1 MTNRFAAPTLG
12 SILVWAMVVGLALL
26 AAAMGTSSTGTLV
39 TQMLINAI
47 VVLGLQVFIG
57 NTGVLSFGHPAF
69 GAYAGYVVAVL
80 TMPVSRK
87 LLQIPDAPW
96 GLAEVETSTTVATLA
111 AVAVTLVVGVLV
123 GLALVRSGA
132 TSGAVAATMITLAF
146 LFITHEAALNWTQ
159 LTDGGGGLGFIPRLD
174 GRLPIILSLLGAI
187 LVVRWFAESKP
198 GRLAKAAREDDVAA
212 AAVGID
218 RRGPQMIALML
229 SVLIIAVGAVL
240 RVRALGS
247 MTPSFFYFDYTL
259 LTLAMLIVGGRMSV
273 TGSMLG
279 VVIITV
285 GTEIT
290 RLLAGDAVSIGLLDW
305 LLRPNLSDLFLGGAM
320 LGFMLWRPTGLLGSW
335 EIDHWLGRFLPRAR
349 QQSPDPIVPGP
360 DPDGDTLEAVGV
372 GAVFHGFR
380 ALQDVS
386 IEVKRGEIVGLIGPN
401 GAGKTTLINAISGL
415 VPEHEGSVY
424 VSGEDV
430 TERDPHELARVGIG
444 RTFQNL
450 RLFDDLSVSENVAVA
465 QLAVENHRSA
475 SLPPVDGLLQAA
487 GLWEWRDRRASE
499 LDYGNQRRLELAR
512 AAAGAPAFLLLD
524 EPTSGMGESESAEMV
539 GHVRD
544 TAAAIGAGVLVIDHD
559 LHFIVNICDRVYVL
573 DHGELIAS
581 GPPEEIREDPLVK
594 TAYLGED

>member
-349 QQSPDPIVPGP
+349 QESPDPIVPGP

-430 TERDPHELARVGIG
+430 TGRDPHELARVGIG

-487 GLWEWRDRRASE
+487 GLWESRDRRASE

>member
-349 QQSPDPIVPGP
+349 QESPDPIVPGP

-430 TERDPHELARVGIG
+430 TGRDPHELARVGIG

>member
-218 RRGPQMIALML
+218 RVGPQMIALML

-349 QQSPDPIVPGP
+349 QESPDPIVPGP
-360 DPDGDTLEAVGV
+360 DPDGNTLEAVGV

-430 TERDPHELARVGIG
+430 TGRDPHELARVGIG

-487 GLWEWRDRRASE
+487 GLWESRDRRASE

>member
-218 RRGPQMIALML
+218 RVGPQMIALML

-430 TERDPHELARVGIG
+430 TGRDPHELARVGIG

-487 GLWEWRDRRASE
+487 GLWESRDRRASE

-581 GPPEEIREDPLVK
+581 GPPEEIRKDPLVK